1 MCVCVHT
8 CSGIRAIRNLRYAST
23 LHVMEVV
30 TSVVL
35 GILSPGTARSSQPK
49 CPAAAV
55 LIGSTTEASVCCRS
69 RRMTQS
75 LREQSRHCP
84 PEVRTWN
91 IQTLPRR
98 FSVRRSGRW
107 EAVPAGV
114 QELLRSG
121 PGQRWYGTGLQHQ
134 ATRLHKSCSAEMF
147 PYWGGGESDMN
158 GQSCSARFSDKKKD
172 LPGDIDSA
180 IKALFELYDPAK
192 KGHLPKLT
200 DLHF

>member
-1 MCVCVHT
+1 
-8 CSGIRAIRNLRYAST
+8 
-23 LHVMEVV
+23 MEVV

-107 EAVPAGV
+107 EAVPGWSTRTASA
-114 QELLRSG
+114 LDLAKD
-121 PGQRWYGTGLQHQ
+121 GTGQVYNTKPPDYTSPALQRCFL
-134 ATRLHKSCSAEMF
+134 TG
-147 PYWGGGESDMN
+147 GGGESDMN

-200 DLHF
+200 YLHF